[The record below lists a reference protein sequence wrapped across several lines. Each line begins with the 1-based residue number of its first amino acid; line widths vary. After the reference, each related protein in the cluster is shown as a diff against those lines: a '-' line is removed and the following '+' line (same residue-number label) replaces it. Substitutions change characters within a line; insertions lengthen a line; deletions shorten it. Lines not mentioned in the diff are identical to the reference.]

1 MMHNL
6 VQLVTVSVLGCDS
19 PSPEPTSGDKAV
31 CTVARSQGLQITD
44 IHKQGS
50 LPIAQAHPRAHPC

>member
-6 VQLVTVSVLGCDS
+6 VQLVTVSVLG
-19 PSPEPTSGDKAV
+19 PQPTSGDKAV

-50 LPIAQAHPRAHPC
+50 LPITQAHPRAQPC